1 MHAPAKAEATLL
13 ALVDCTSFY
22 ASCEAVFRP
31 SLWGKPVVVLSNND
45 GCVIARSP
53 EAKAL
58 GIPMGAPEF
67 QWRER
72 LRDLNVAVFS
82 SNYELYGDMSARVM
96 TVLRRFAA
104 AVEVYS
110 IDEAF
115 LSLEGMA
122 WSQLEA
128 HAREIRETVRRWTG
142 IPVGVGVGTSKL
154 LAKLANRAAK
164 KRDGVLV
171 LDHDTDAGCALI
183 DAWPCQELWG
193 VAGRLAARLAVLG
206 ILTAGDL
213 RRASRPL
220 IRQRFGVVGERMVLE
235 LNGTSCLELE
245 EMEAP
250 RQHLCCSRSFGRPVT
265 ELEELRQAVT
275 VHAER
280 AGEKLRRQG
289 RAASAVCVFLQTNRH
304 RPDLPQYNP
313 QSGRELLVPTAF
325 TPELVGECQRILAAV
340 FRPGYRYVKV
350 GVLCLGLV
358 PDTERQASLFRTVD
372 PEQEAKQRRLM
383 AAVDALNLHYG
394 RNTVRTA
401 TAGFEQSWQMRR
413 EKMSACYTTRL
424 NEVPTARL

>member
-1 MHAPAKAEATLL
+1 MHAPGQIEVGLF

-67 QWRER
+67 QWRDR
-72 LRDLNVAVFS
+72 LRNLNVTVCS

-115 LSLEGMA
+115 LSLEGA
-122 WSQLEA
+122 APEQLEA
-128 HAREIRETVRRWTG
+128 CAKEIRETVRRWTG
-142 IPVGVGVGTSKL
+142 IPVGVGVGASKL

-171 LDHDTDAGCALI
+171 LDHDSPAGRELI
-183 DAWPCQELWG
+183 EGWPCQELWG
-193 VAGRLAARLAVLG
+193 VAGRLAARLAELG
-206 ILTAGDL
+206 IHTAGNL
-213 RRASRPL
+213 RRASRSL

-235 LNGTSCLELE
+235 LGGVSCLELDE
-245 EMEAP
+245 VESP
-250 RQHLCCSRSFGRPVT
+250 RRHLCCSRSFGRPV
-265 ELEELRQAVT
+265 EDLEELRQAVT
-275 VHAER
+275 THAER
-280 AGEKLRRQG
+280 AGEKLRRQR

-304 RPDLPQYNP
+304 RPDLAQYNP
-313 QSGRELLVPTAF
+313 QAGRELLVPTAF
-325 TPELVGECQRILAAV
+325 SPELVGECQRILAAIY
-340 FRPGYRYVKV
+340 RSGYRYVKA

-358 PDTERQASLFRTVD
+358 PDEERQGSLFQGKD
-372 PEQEAKQRRLM
+372 PEQDEKQRRLM
-383 AAVDALNLHYG
+383 AAVDALNLYHG
-394 RNTVRTA
+394 RGTVRIA
-401 TAGFEQSWQMRR
+401 TAGFKQGWQMRR
-413 EKMSACYTTRL
+413 DKLSARYTTRL
-424 NEVPTARL
+424 SDVPAARL

>member
-1 MHAPAKAEATLL
+1 MVSSSSLL

-22 ASCEAVFRP
+22 CSCEAVFRP
-31 SLWGKPVVVLSNND
+31 SLWGRPVVVLSNND

-67 QWRER
+67 QWRDR
-72 LRDLNVAVFS
+72 LRELNVTVFS

-122 WSQLEA
+122 WDQLEA
-128 HAREIRETVRRWTG
+128 YAREIRETVRRWTG

-164 KRDGVLV
+164 KRDGVMV
-171 LDHDTDAGCALI
+171 LDHDSPAGHDLI
-183 DAWPCQELWG
+183 NGWPCQELWG
-193 VAGRLAARLAVLG
+193 VAGRLASRLADLG
-206 ILTAGDL
+206 ILTAGNL
-213 RRASRPL
+213 RRASRSL
-220 IRQRFGVVGERMVLE
+220 IRRRFGVVGERMVLE
-235 LNGTSCLELE
+235 LNGVSCLELE
-245 EMEAP
+245 EMEPP
-250 RQHLCCSRSFGRPVT
+250 RQHLCCSRSFGRPVE

-275 VHAER
+275 VHAEH

-304 RPDLPQYNP
+304 RADLPQYNP
-313 QSGRELLVPTAF
+313 QAGRELLVPTLF
-325 TPELVGECQRILAAV
+325 TPELVGECQRILAAIY
-340 FRPGYRYVKV
+340 RPGYRYVKA
-350 GVLCLGLV
+350 GVLCLSLV
-358 PDTERQASLFRTVD
+358 PDEEKQGSLLREPN
-372 PEQEAKQRRLM
+372 PEQEEKQRRLM

-394 RNTVRTA
+394 RGTVRTA
-401 TAGFEQSWQMRR
+401 TTGFKQPWQMRR
-413 EKMSACYTTRL
+413 GKMSPCYTTRL
-424 NEVPTARL
+424 GQVPTVRV